1 MRCGVKGFQ
10 QRSTRKGRNVLHEL
24 EGRVAVVTGAGSGIG
39 AALCARFAYEG
50 MQVVAAD
57 IDGDAATRVANALP
71 AAAAHVVDVSNAES
85 VNQLADQA
93 FDTFGRVDLLCNN
106 AGVFQGGITWE
117 RSPSDWD
124 WTFGVN
130 VYGIIHALSSFVPRM
145 LAQATDG
152 HIVNT
157 ASVAA
162 FVSGPFSAP
171 YVVSKAAVLSLSEC
185 LAHDLAAAQ
194 SSIGVSVLVPS
205 AVATAIADSA
215 RVRPTRLGVDHT
227 DDGAM
232 SADYL
237 RSMTAEGLDPVE
249 VAPLVIDA
257 VRRGTFLIPTKP
269 SYRDQLRTRYEA
281 LLECT
286 LPDLPLVD

>member
-1 MRCGVKGFQ
+1 MLR
-10 QRSTRKGRNVLHEL
+10 EL

-39 AALCARFAYEG
+39 AALCAAFAGEG
-50 MQVVAAD
+50 MRVVAAD
-57 IDGDAATRVANALP
+57 IDGDAATRVASALP
-71 AAAAHVVDVSNAES
+71 GSAAQVVDVSDAES
-85 VNQLADQA
+85 VTQLADHT
-93 FDTFGRVDLLCNN
+93 FESFGRVDLLCNN

-117 RSPSDWD
+117 RSTGDWD
-124 WTFGVN
+124 WAFGVN
-130 VYGIIHALSSFVPRM
+130 VYGVVHALSSFVPRM
-145 LAQATDG
+145 LAQAADG

-215 RVRPTRLGVDHT
+215 RVRPARLGADHT
-227 DDGAM
+227 EDGAM

-237 RSMTAEGLDPVE
+237 RSMTAEGLDPSE

-281 LLECT
+281 LLERR
-286 LPDLPLVD
+286 LPGLPPVD